1 MHTLRVVATRA
12 SSLVLTLLL
21 FLLVV
26 RQLAELQGASE
37 LFPITAFAVL
47 LSLASLALNW
57 SRTNPDWGTEQE
69 LRSVKRSGLDL
80 FIAAILNLVSACLLQ
95 IAQSPFMKG
104 SFLLGPVLLLHV
116 IFISVGLIIGWFA
129 LVSMLRY
136 SVIYRESVGDIV

>member
-37 LFPITAFAVL
+37 LLPITAFAVL

-69 LRSVKRSGLDL
+69 LRSLKYSGLDL
-80 FIAAILNLVSACLLQ
+80 FIAAILNLVAACLLRV
-95 IAQSPFMKG
+95 AQSPFMKG
-104 SFLLGPVLLLHV
+104 SFLLGPVLFLHV
-116 IFISVGLIIGWFA
+116 VFISVGLVVGWFA

-136 SVIYRESVGDIV
+136 SVICRGPICDTV